1 MAGADNT
8 TEKKSVNKALSAARG
23 REIGQPQLV
32 KSSTFVQEEKVRD
45 LQIPNLYHTVDQMMR
60 DPAVKQP
67 VNLNRRVRTN
77 SLTLGEFEPPRNT
90 SAAIALAEY
99 ANYMIH
105 NMPKQTWFEAVNNMN
120 TDVMYGFSLGELV
133 TYTAKDGPYKGNLLL
148 SHIGPRTPKSI
159 YAWVWDEYERE
170 VTHIIQ
176 KPMEKADF
184 KLVNTRTQYLGTMIG
199 LRSFYNLGNENK
211 YPLIPIDKLLHV
223 KYDPTFADPQ
233 GDTPLKA
240 AYAPWREKRI
250 IEEYQVIGITR
261 DFGGIPIIRVP
272 SELLERANDPDNRY
286 PEDKEALLAIEQDA
300 ANTHAGRNAFFMM
313 SSDLVEGSNSIY
325 EYDIRL
331 LGVDGS
337 GKQFDISEIVKQK
350 TTEIYNS
357 FSMGHLILGQNGNTS
372 SYNLSTTGQ
381 SVSATVLQ
389 GDLMNTALAIDS
401 IIPRIL
407 DAHRRPDGSKVFE
420 YDRRD
425 LPKFRWKEINE
436 ISLDDLSKFT
446 QRTKSVNGVTP
457 EILEEAYK
465 RSPLGDV
472 DLSGLYS
479 LDYTDKGESR
489 AGESNG
495 TSGTGNSQ
503 SGGANSSTNTE
514 NKSMEMPRQL
524 IADHYGD
531 GQIAYIDKTTQ
542 EIVGFGEENDR

>member
-8 TEKKSVNKALSAARG
+8 TEKKSVNKALSATRG
-23 REIGQPQLV
+23 REIGQPRLV
-32 KSSTFVQEEKVRD
+32 KSSTFVTEEKNKD
-45 LQIPNLYHTVDQMMR
+45 LQVPNLYHTVDQMMG
-60 DPAVKQP
+60 DPAVSQP
-67 VNLNRRVRTN
+67 VTLNKRVRTN
-77 SLTLGEFEPPRNT
+77 STTFGVFEPPRKT

-133 TYTAKDGPYKGNLLL
+133 TYRAKSGPYAGNLLL
-148 SHIGPRTPKSI
+148 SHIGPRTPKSL
-159 YAWVWDEYERE
+159 YAWVWDEYERD
-170 VTHIIQ
+170 VTHVIQ

-184 KLVNTRTQYLGTMIG
+184 KLVNTRTQYLGNMVG
-199 LRSFYNLGNENK
+199 LRAYYNLGNEAK
-211 YPLIPIDKLLHV
+211 YPLIPIDKLLHI
-223 KYDPTFADPQ
+223 KYDPTFSDPQ
-233 GDTPLKA
+233 GNTPLKA

-272 SELLERANDPDNRY
+272 SELLERANDPENRY
-286 PEDKEALLAIEQDA
+286 PADKEALLAIEQDA

-313 SSDLVEGSNSIY
+313 SSDLVEGSNGIY
-325 EYDIRL
+325 EYDIKL

-350 TTEIYNS
+350 TTEIYNA

-389 GDLMNTALAIDS
+389 GDLLNTALAIES

-407 DAHRRPDGSKVFE
+407 DADKKSDGSPRFE

-425 LPKFRWKEINE
+425 LPRFRWKEINE
-436 ISLDDLSKFT
+436 INLDDLGKFL
-446 QRTKSVNGVTP
+446 QRGKSVNGVTP
-457 EILEEAYK
+457 EIVEEAFK

-472 DLSGLYS
+472 DLSGLYK
-479 LDYTDKGESR
+479 LDYTDKGQSR
-489 AGESNG
+489 ASESNG

-514 NKSMEMPRQL
+514 NKSMEMPKHL
-524 IADHYGD
+524 IADKYGD
-531 GQIAYIDKTTQ
+531 GQVAYIDKLTQ
-542 EIVGFGEENDR
+542 EIVGFGEENE